1 MKGLTSMDNI
11 TADLHMHTT
20 YSDGRYTP
28 EELCEK
34 AISKNLDI
42 IAITDHDTLG
52 DPKTYQKLQET
63 YRLNI
68 IPGIEV
74 SSVYEEKS
82 VHVLGYFNY
91 ANLPKKVFNKY
102 TKELKKRRLKRMH
115 EMLKRLEIHYDIAID
130 YKDVL
135 NEANGMIARP
145 HMARAILK
153 KYPEYTMESLF
164 NGPLSDTSNAYVKS
178 AKLQTSEAIALIQN
192 HGGIAVLAHP
202 GIMSD
207 AIHNTVL
214 DLPFDG
220 VEAYY
225 PKHDQL
231 FRTTYLA
238 DAKHKGRLVT
248 AGSDDHGIKD
258 DPMHGE
264 MGDETLT
271 GQELVQFLKALNAK
285 KNR

>member
-1 MKGLTSMDNI
+1 MDNI

-20 YSDGRYTP
+20 YSDGRYSP

-34 AISKNLDI
+34 ALSKNLDI

-52 DPKTYQKLQET
+52 DVKTYLKLQET

-74 SSVYEEKS
+74 SSVYDEKS
-82 VHVLGYFNY
+82 VHVLGYFN
-91 ANLPKKVFNKY
+91 ASNVPVKAFKKY
-102 TKELKKRRLKRMH
+102 TKDLQKRRLKRMH
-115 EMLKRLEIHYDIAID
+115 LILDNLKKHYEIDIS
-130 YKDVL
+130 YQDVV
-135 NEANGMIARP
+135 NEASGMIARP
-145 HMARAILK
+145 HIARVIMK
-153 KYPEYTMESLF
+153 KYPEYTIESLF
-164 NGPLSDTSNAYVKS
+164 KGPLSDQSKAYVQS
-178 AKLQTSEAIALIQN
+178 AKLSTLEAIELIQSN
-192 HGGIAVLAHP
+192 GGLAVLAHP
-202 GIMSD
+202 GLMSD
-207 AIHNTVL
+207 AIHNEVL

-225 PKHDQL
+225 PKHDEL
-231 FRTTYLA
+231 FRTTYIL
-238 DAKHKGRLVT
+238 DAKNKNRFIT

-271 GQELVQFLKALNAK
+271 GQELVVFLRHLNAK
-285 KNR
+285 KTG